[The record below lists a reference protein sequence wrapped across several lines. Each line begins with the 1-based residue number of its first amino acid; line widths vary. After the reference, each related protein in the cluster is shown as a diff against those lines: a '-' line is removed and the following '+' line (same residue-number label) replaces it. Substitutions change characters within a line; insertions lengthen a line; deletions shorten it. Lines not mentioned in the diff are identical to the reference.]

1 MGKQDKKK
9 QFTQPSKPSKHKQI
23 ALPSAKDARQ
33 PKQPQPAGKQLF
45 QIINE
50 TEGGE
55 DPFAALPF
63 DDESEEVQ
71 VKQPKNGKNKFKQQ
85 KKKEVTP
92 E

>member
-9 QFTQPSKPSKHKQI
+9 QFTQPSRPSKHKQI
-23 ALPSAKDARQ
+23 APPS
-33 PKQPQPAGKQLF
+33 PKPLRETKPAAPAGKQLF
-45 QIINE
+45 KIINE

-71 VKQPKNGKNKFKQQ
+71 VKQTKSSKNKFKQQ
-85 KKKEVTP
+85 K
-92 E
+92 

>member
-9 QFTQPSKPSKHKQI
+9 QFTQPSKSSKHKQI
-23 ALPSAKDARQ
+23 APPSAKPVRE
-33 PKQPQPAGKQLF
+33 PKPTQPAGKQLF
-45 QIINE
+45 KIINE

-71 VKQPKNGKNKFKQQ
+71 LKQPKSSKNKFKQQ
-85 KKKEVTP
+85 KKEVTP